1 MFKDRAGG
9 AWSNGV
15 SLPVAEG
22 WNEMVFQVIFNLNQ
36 PMIVESGRCISG
48 VEAGGEL
55 QCLSP
60 LLIPLMRTRG
70 NSVWL

>member
-1 MFKDRAGG
+1 MAQ
-9 AWSNGV
+9 
-15 SLPVAEG
+15 G
-22 WNEMVFQVIFNLNQ
+22 WDEMVFQVISSLIQ
-36 PMIVESGRCISG
+36 PMILEGESGRCITG